1 MDNDKVPIFSS
12 WFRNINIKKSLNKSN
27 SNKDNLQE
35 IYDNLYLENI
45 KNTNIIKKQQDQIDT
60 LYRRLSIIEKKII

>member
-45 KNTNIIKKQQDQIDT
+45 KNSNIIQKQQEQIDT
-60 LYRRLSIIEKKII
+60 LYKRLSIIENNII